1 MSVNLCI
8 DWGNTTVKAA
18 IFQDKRLTEIEHF
31 SDADAVSRVAAMI
44 ATHNPSKGI
53 LCSVVEDKATAGLEK
68 LCAEKLKSY
77 IKLDSN
83 TRLPI
88 MNAYTNPESLGA
100 DRLALAVGAWAVY
113 PEMNTLVVN
122 MGTCV
127 TYNFTQ
133 KNRTFRGG
141 AISPG
146 LHMRLRAMEEFTDKL
161 PYVRVDGEL
170 LLIGYDTATCMR
182 SGAVYGTAKE
192 VDGFVNEYASQYPD
206 FNAILTG
213 GDAAFFADKL
223 KSKIFADPELLFR
236 GLNLILNYN
245 VPVPA

>member
-18 IFQDKRLTEIEHF
+18 IFQDKRLTHTETF
-31 SDADAVSRVAAMI
+31 SDAEAVSRISAII
-44 ATHNPSKGI
+44 AEHHPTKGI
-53 LCSVVEDKATAGLEK
+53 LCSVVDDKATTGVEK
-68 LCAEKLKSY
+68 LMSAQLKSS

-83 TRLPI
+83 THLPI
-88 MNAYTNPESLGA
+88 INAYTNPESLGA
-100 DRLALAVGAWAVY
+100 DRLALAVGSWAVY
-113 PEMNTLVVN
+113 PDMNTLVVN
-122 MGTCV
+122 LGTCA

-133 KNRTFRGG
+133 KNKTFRGG

-146 LHMRLRAMEEFTDKL
+146 LQMRLRAMQEFTDKL
-161 PYVRVDGEL
+161 PYVKLDGEL

-182 SGAVYGTAKE
+182 SGAVFGLAKE
-192 VDGFVNEYASQYPD
+192 IDGMVEEYGHQYPD

-213 GDAAFFADKL
+213 GDAAFFAGKL

>member
-18 IFQDKRLTEIEHF
+18 IFQDKRLTQIETF
-31 SDADAVSRVAAMI
+31 SDADAVSRISSIIDEHKPV
-44 ATHNPSKGI
+44 KGI
-53 LCSVVEDKATAGLEK
+53 LCSVVNETSTAAVEKIATS
-68 LCAEKLKSY
+68 KLKSF
-77 IKLDSN
+77 IKMDSN
-83 TRLPI
+83 TYTPI
-88 MNAYTNPESLGA
+88 MSAYSAPESLGA
-100 DRLALAVGAWAVY
+100 DRLALAVGAWAVH

-122 MGTCV
+122 LGTCI

-146 LHMRLRAMEEFTDKL
+146 LQMRLRAMHEFTDKL
-161 PYVRVDGEL
+161 PYTHLDGEL
-170 LLIGYDTATCMR
+170 LLIGYDTYTCMR
-182 SGAVYGTAKE
+182 SGAVFGMAKE
-192 VDGFVNEYASQYPD
+192 IDGMVNEYASQYPD

-213 GDAAFFADKL
+213 GDAPFFADKL
-223 KSKIFADPELLFR
+223 KSKIFADPQLLLR

-245 VPVPA
+245 VPIPA